1 MIIFILF
8 HLALQ
13 MYPPCELVMTDYQK
27 HKIARDAW
35 YSSPFY
41 TAPGGFKLCLCV
53 EDYDVYQCISLGV
66 YLMREEN
73 DDRLMWRVCGN
84 ITIQLINQ
92 ASDQDH
98 HEMTIPVS
106 DTEIMYSL
114 SRATSGDKVSSIGCV
129 SYISRSVI
137 ETTAETRQYL
147 KNDCLKFRVTKAELS
162 SM

>member
-1 MIIFILF
+1 MN
-8 HLALQ
+8 
-13 MYPPCELVMTDYQK
+13 DYQR

-41 TAPGGFKLCLCV
+41 TAPGGLKLCLCV
-53 EDYDVYQCISLGV
+53 EDFDVYKCISLCV

-73 DDRLMWRVCGN
+73 DDRLMWRVCGD

-92 ASDQDH
+92 VGDQDH

-114 SRATSGDKVSSIGCV
+114 SRATSGDTVSSIGCV

-137 ETTAETRQYL
+137 ETTAKTRQYR

>member
-1 MIIFILF
+1 
-8 HLALQ
+8 
-13 MYPPCELVMTDYQK
+13 MYPPCELVMNDYQR

-41 TAPGGFKLCLCV
+41 TAPGGLKLCLCV
-53 EDYDVYQCISLGV
+53 EDFDVYKCISLCV

-73 DDRLMWRVCGN
+73 DDRLMWRVCGD

-92 ASDQDH
+92 VGDQDH

-114 SRATSGDKVSSIGCV
+114 SRATSGDTVSSIGCV

-137 ETTAETRQYL
+137 ETTAKTRQYR